1 MNHSYRTVQ
10 RFTKSAYYLYFFLFI
25 ALFFTSCTA
34 SRTVINS
41 GKVTPKGDIKIGIN
55 QSANIPT
62 QTISATG
69 GVLVSAVKAAM
80 DMDSIKYDE
89 QVDKFSKAVLAYSL
103 DPLSTSFD
111 FYVRYGLLKRV
122 DVGYKFFFGTHVF
135 DAAFQFM
142 GSTGTM
148 KNPGGNSG
156 LCGSIGIQ
164 YASQSSDLPNKLFLN
179 YLEELLVF
187 KAERK
192 DIMIPVI
199 FSLPIGR
206 EEEYG
211 HFAFGAV
218 YNHSFVEYGFQ
229 PTKIFM
235 DYAGNYT
242 DVQLPSIMEK
252 KNFPSFGAFIN
263 GKLGY
268 KYVYLL
274 GSMSVFYQ
282 NYGNYAIPG
291 GKTVK
296 LSGFTFIP
304 NIGLQVHIHSGKG
317 SKIKASE

>member
-1 MNHSYRTVQ
+1 MKNNFYI
-10 RFTKSAYYLYFFLFI
+10 FFLRFFI
-25 ALFFTSCTA
+25 GKRIIYFICIGLFFTSCTA
-34 SRTVINS
+34 SRTIINS
-41 GKVTPKGDIKIGIN
+41 GKVTTKGDIKIGVN

-69 GVLVSAVKAAM
+69 GVLVSAVQAAM
-80 DMDSIKYDE
+80 NMDSIKYDE

-111 FYVRYGLLKRV
+111 FYIRYGLLKRV

-135 DAAFQFM
+135 DAAYQFM
-142 GSTGTM
+142 GSTGTI
-148 KNPGGNSG
+148 KNPGENG

-164 YASQSSDLPNKLFLN
+164 FASQSSDLPNKLFLN
-179 YLEELLVF
+179 YLEGLLEF
-187 KAERK
+187 KASRK
-192 DIMIPVI
+192 DIMIPLI
-199 FSLPIGR
+199 FSLPIGK

-235 DYAGNYT
+235 QYAGNYT
-242 DVQLPSIMEK
+242 NVQLPSVNEK

-268 KYVYLL
+268 RYVYLL

-291 GKTVK
+291 GKTIK
-296 LSGFTFIP
+296 LSGLTFIP
-304 NIGLQVHIHSGKG
+304 NIGLQVHIHSGKA
-317 SKIKASE
+317 SRLNASE